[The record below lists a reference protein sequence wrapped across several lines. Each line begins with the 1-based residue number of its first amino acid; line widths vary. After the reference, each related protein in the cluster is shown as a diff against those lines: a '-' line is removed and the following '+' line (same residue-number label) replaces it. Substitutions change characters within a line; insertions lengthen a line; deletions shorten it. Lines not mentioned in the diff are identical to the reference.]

1 MKLEQ
6 ISKWITSDIM
16 STQVDDAV
24 IKSWLLETGPITKRI
39 QLDEKFNLIVLKD
52 EVDHYSSEEK
62 DFLGVVE
69 SEIRIREEILMG
81 NNKPKVFARSLIPV
95 ITINEGFSKLGELG
109 NKPLGDILF
118 EKDFFTKKQ
127 AVYCRFKDN
136 DSLYWAR
143 KTKYEVNKLPL
154 SVMEVF
160 LINVQ

>member
-69 SEIRIREEILMG
+69 SEIRIREVILR
-81 NNKPKVFARSLIPV
+81 N
-95 ITINEGFSKLGELG
+95 
-109 NKPLGDILF
+109 
-118 EKDFFTKKQ
+118 Q
-127 AVYCRFKDN
+127 
-136 DSLYWAR
+136 
-143 KTKYEVNKLPL
+143 
-154 SVMEVF
+154 
-160 LINVQ
+160 

>member
-6 ISKWITSDIM
+6 ISKWITSDTM
-16 STQVDDAV
+16 STQVDDTV

-39 QLDEKFNLIVLKD
+39 QLNEKFNLIVLKD

-69 SEIRIREEILMG
+69 SEIRIQEVILMG

-95 ITINEGFSKLGELG
+95 ITIDEGFSKLGELG

-127 AVYCRFKDN
+127 TGKMAN
-136 DSLYWAR
+136 G
-143 KTKYEVNKLPL
+143 
-154 SVMEVF
+154 
-160 LINVQ
+160 